1 VNTSTTALVVSAPG
15 KLMIAGE
22 YAVLEGAEAVVSA
35 VGRRAYARLAAGP
48 QPPLSPEAQA
58 ARTAAERRVGPVT
71 GAITLDIGEL
81 QQEGR
86 KLGLGS
92 SAASA
97 AAAAGVVFAAHG
109 HDVAT
114 ADTREQV
121 LAAALEGHRAVAP
134 HGSGADVAAAVLG
147 GFVRFR
153 KLGDGVETHALR
165 WPEALELVVV
175 WHGTPVRTSDM
186 LTQVR
191 NLAAH
196 QPDVYRTRM
205 RELAA
210 QSEQLVSALLASE
223 LDTVVDCFHSYGTAM
238 GALGEAAGIC
248 VITDTCEQLRSLAR
262 AQGGAAKP
270 SGAGGGD
277 VTIAAFSSAS
287 AAAEFRAR
295 CASAGFEVLSLELGA
310 HGERDEEPW

>member
-1 VNTSTTALVVSAPG
+1 MTDATPTLVVSAPG

-22 YAVLEGAEAVVSA
+22 YAVLEGAEAVVTA

-58 ARTAAERRVGPVT
+58 ARAAAERRLGPVS
-71 GAITLDIGEL
+71 GAITLDVGEL

-92 SAASA
+92 SAATA
-97 AAAAGVVFAAHG
+97 AAAAGAVFAAHG

-114 ADTREQV
+114 RETREQV
-121 LAAALEGHRAVAP
+121 LLAALEGHRAVAP

-153 KLGDGVETHALR
+153 KLGDGVETHALG
-165 WPEALELVVV
+165 WPEQLELVVV

-186 LTQVR
+186 LAQIR

-196 QPDVYRTRM
+196 APDVYRARM
-205 RELAA
+205 RDLAQ
-210 QSEQLVSALLASE
+210 QSEQLISALMAGDLG
-223 LDTVVDCFHSYGTAM
+223 TVIECFHSYGTAM
-238 GALGEAAGIC
+238 GELGEAASASIM
-248 VITDTCEQLRSLAR
+248 TKTCEQLRHLAR
-262 AQGGAAKP
+262 DHGGAAKP

-277 VTIAAFSSAS
+277 VTIAAFSSATEAS
-287 AAAEFRAR
+287 AFRAR
-295 CASAGFEVLSLELGA
+295 CAGAGFEVLSLELGA

>member
-1 VNTSTTALVVSAPG
+1 MSDATPTLVVSAPG

-22 YAVLEGAEAVVSA
+22 YAVLEGAEAVVTA

-58 ARTAAERRVGPVT
+58 ARAAAERRVGPVS
-71 GAITLDIGEL
+71 GAITLDVGEL

-92 SAASA
+92 SAATA
-97 AAAAGVVFAAHG
+97 AAAAGAVFAAHG

-114 ADTREQV
+114 SETREQV
-121 LAAALEGHRAVAP
+121 LLAALEGHRAVAP

-153 KLGDGVETHALR
+153 KLGDGVETHTLP
-165 WPEALELVVV
+165 WPEQLELVVV

-186 LTQVR
+186 LSHVR

-196 QPDVYRTRM
+196 QPDVYRARM
-205 RELAA
+205 RELAE
-210 QSEQLVSALLASE
+210 QSEQLISALMASDLA
-223 LDTVVDCFHSYGTAM
+223 TVVECFHSYGTAM
-238 GALGEAAGIC
+238 GELGQAAGAS
-248 VITDTCEQLRSLAR
+248 VMTDACEQLRHLAR
-262 AQGGAAKP
+262 DHGGAAKP

-277 VTIAAFSSAS
+277 VTIAAFSSATEAS
-287 AAAEFRAR
+287 AFRAR
-295 CASAGFEVLSLELGA
+295 CAGAGFEVLSLELGA